1 MPNLS
6 QISFNGFSV
15 LPMRPEYDKLSFGSA
30 DVPHG
35 TDSVYYKAAKILV
48 TECRQNIPL
57 PMFTAEEIA
66 DKKTAK
72 VAALSLFVVLD
83 GEGNPTGVTE
93 LKLGSEVLAEFTQA
107 QFTSEIKELR
117 RIYLVDGA
125 MLGMQQEV
133 KAPVDAQ
140 GNIVPEFDNFGQE
153 IVRNWKFAD
162 DAAAYASILDGQKV
176 TMASFLVDK
185 AIEQCLEVPT
195 LSAEFKALFTLTEVP
210 AMP

>member
-6 QISFNGFSV
+6 QIIFNGITV
-15 LPMRPEYDKLSFGSA
+15 LPMRPEYSALSFSSA

-35 TDSVYYKAAKILV
+35 TDSVYYKAAKILIQ
-48 TECRQNIPL
+48 EHQQNIPL
-57 PMFTAEEIA
+57 PVFTAEEIA

-83 GEGNPTGVTE
+83 GEGNPTGKTE
-93 LKLGSEVLAEFTQA
+93 LKLGSEVVASYTQA

-117 RIYLVDGA
+117 RIYLVDG
-125 MLGMQQEV
+125 MPGMQQEV

-162 DAAAYASILDGQKV
+162 DAAAYASILEGQKV
-176 TMASFLVDK
+176 TTASFLVDK

-195 LSAEFKALFTLTEVP
+195 LSAEFKALFTLAEVP
-210 AMP
+210 EMQ